1 MIRSLGA
8 ILVAVTM
15 SLGVA
20 TSAFA
25 ADKEKKIV
33 LQISDGSSETQ
44 TLVLNVANN
53 LQQAYGVDNVK
64 IEVVAFSAGLRLLF
78 KDNENSNRI
87 AALGQNGVVFSAC
100 QNTVK
105 GMTKIL
111 GHPPEI
117 NKQAVS
123 VPAGIVRIAEL
134 SEQGYLLV
142 RP

>member
-1 MIRSLGA
+1 
-8 ILVAVTM
+8 VTL

-20 TSAFA
+20 TPTFA

-33 LQISDGSSETQ
+33 LQISDGESATQ

-53 LQQAYGVDNVK
+53 LQTHYGVDNVK

-78 KDNENSNRI
+78 KENENTDRI
-87 AALGQNGVVFSAC
+87 SALTQNGVRFSAC

-111 GHPPEI
+111 GHPPAI
-117 NKQAVS
+117 NQQAVPVS
-123 VPAGIVRIAEL
+123 AGIARIVEL
-134 SEQGYLLV
+134 TEQGYMLV